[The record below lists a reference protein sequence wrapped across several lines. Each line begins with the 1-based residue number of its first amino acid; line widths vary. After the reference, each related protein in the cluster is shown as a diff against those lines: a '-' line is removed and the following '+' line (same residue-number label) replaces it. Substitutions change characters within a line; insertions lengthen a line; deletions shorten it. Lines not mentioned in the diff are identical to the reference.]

1 MYQNLKIFFW
11 NVRGLNCPARRSAVR
26 SVVASVSPSV
36 VCIQESK
43 LAAVSPYMVAETCGA
58 AYQDFFVLPA
68 DGTRGG
74 IILAWRCDEISLS
87 SPDVGLYH
95 VTALATVPG
104 REGH

>member
-1 MYQNLKIFFW
+1 MNQNLKILFW
-11 NVRGLNCPARRSAVR
+11 NVHGLNCPARRSAVR
-26 SVVASVSPSV
+26 SMIASVSPSV

-43 LAAVSPYMVAETCGA
+43 LADVSPSMVVEACGDA
-58 AYQDFFVLPA
+58 FQDFFILPA